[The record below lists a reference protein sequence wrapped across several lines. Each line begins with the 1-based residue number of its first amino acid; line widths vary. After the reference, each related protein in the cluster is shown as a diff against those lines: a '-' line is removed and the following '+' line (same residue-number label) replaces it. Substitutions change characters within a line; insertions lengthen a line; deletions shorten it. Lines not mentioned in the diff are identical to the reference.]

1 MEGLAENVELVLNGF
16 LQSAR
21 QAFGPDLLSVVLY
34 GSAAEARMR
43 AASDVNVILVLSRF
57 NGAAATKIREPLNL
71 AATAVRLRVMFL
83 LQDEVAPA
91 SEAFAQKFTDILHR
105 RKIIY
110 GPDPFEGLTIS
121 RFAHIY
127 RLKQV
132 LLNLTLRLRE
142 GYISHGGNDRGNDR
156 GNDAGLAA
164 LIAESSG
171 PLRTSAAS
179 LLELEGAPSQPPK
192 ESFQS
197 LLAAL
202 DPPLSPGL
210 AASVSEAR
218 ELRPLP
224 EGTAAASLLELI
236 ELAARMRARAGM
248 LS

>member
-142 GYISHGGNDRGNDR
+142 GYISHGGNDRGND
-156 GNDAGLAA
+156 AGLAA